1 MIGKNKKIRTFASQ
15 IKNIGYRNGK
25 PASDTKESYKETMQQ
40 VENNLDNIGGP
51 GFCLAKWLQVTIH
64 LANGT
69 NHSCHHPRVH
79 AIDPEEIK
87 TNPSALHNTAY
98 KKQQR
103 KEMME
108 GGRPDECDYCWRVE
122 DANADSSI
130 EDKNFSDRI
139 IKSASPW
146 AISRIEE
153 VMKHGWEGDITPSYV
168 EVDFENTCNFKCA
181 YCSPSYS
188 SQWQKEI
195 RDHGPYV
202 LPFIRFN
209 DPAETAKHSK
219 LPIKPD
225 GNPYIEAFWKWFPEA
240 SKEMTDFRITGGE
253 PLLSKN
259 TFKVLDYLEKNPNR
273 ELNFAINSNLG
284 VDTDVVDNYI
294 ERINKLQHDRCI
306 RSCTVYTSNEAYG
319 KQAEYIRYGMDYEL
333 WERNLRTFVGNTRAK
348 VVIMSTINNLSF
360 SSYQKFLET
369 VLDIKLKYTTRSRHL
384 CLALDFPYLRHP
396 EFLAGWVATP
406 ELLTPM
412 KEALHWARLNHEQG
426 DGAGFYVFETERMN
440 RAIKLFEKKMI
451 EDEADLNSRD
461 IKRASFYQFVNEY
474 DRRRKTN
481 FLQTFPDYSEFY
493 DLCKTA
499 SERFITVGR

>member
-1 MIGKNKKIRTFASQ
+1 
-15 IKNIGYRNGK
+15 
-25 PASDTKESYKETMQQ
+25 
-40 VENNLDNIGGP
+40 
-51 GFCLAKWLQVTIH
+51 
-64 LANGT
+64 
-69 NHSCHHPRVH
+69 
-79 AIDPEEIK
+79 
-87 TNPSALHNTAY
+87 
-98 KKQQR
+98 
-103 KEMME
+103 
-108 GGRPDECDYCWRVE
+108 
-122 DANADSSI
+122 
-130 EDKNFSDRI
+130 
-139 IKSASPW
+139 
-146 AISRIEE
+146 
-153 VMKHGWEGDITPSYV
+153 
-168 EVDFENTCNFKCA
+168 
-181 YCSPSYS
+181 
-188 SQWQKEI
+188 
-195 RDHGPYV
+195 
-202 LPFIRFN
+202 
-209 DPAETAKHSK
+209 
-219 LPIKPD
+219 
-225 GNPYIEAFWKWFPEA
+225 
-240 SKEMTDFRITGGE
+240 MTDFRITGGE

-259 TFKVLDYLEKNPNR
+259 TFKVLDYLEKNPNS

-333 WERNLRTFVGNTRAK
+333 WERNLRTFVGNTRAN
-348 VVIMSTINNLSF
+348 VVIMSTINTLSF
-360 SSYQKFLET
+360 SSFQKFLET

-412 KEALHWARLNHEQG
+412 KEALYWAQLNHEQG